1 MDLSPLFT
9 PFKIRN
15 LELANRFILPAMQRE
30 LSPGGVPSR
39 EMAEYYRRRIEGG
52 LSLIIGEA
60 TAVDH
65 PSSTH
70 YWKYARL
77 FGPALDGWKRV
88 LDNVKEAG
96 GKLFLQL
103 WHEGAVRKEGQGP
116 NPEAPTL
123 SPSGLIQ
130 KGEPVGQAMSARDL
144 IDVRDAFA
152 SAAQTA
158 RAMGFDGIEIHGA
171 HGYLL
176 DQFLWHETN
185 QRDDGY
191 GGSLENRLRYPC
203 EIVRAVRGAIG
214 PDMPISFR
222 MSQWKERNF
231 DGKVAQ
237 SPAELA
243 VVTAALRK
251 SGVDIFH
258 ASTRRFWIPEF
269 EGSDRGYA
277 GWVKSTTDAAVI
289 TVGSVGLDNDIMSS
303 LHGQNAASTG
313 TSGLGELLRRFNN
326 NEFDLIAVGRAAL
339 GDPDWVNKV
348 RDGRF
353 AELEAFDKEKLAFLT
368 L

>member
-1 MDLSPLFT
+1 
-9 PFKIRN
+9 
-15 LELANRFILPAMQRE
+15 
-30 LSPGGVPSR
+30 
-39 EMAEYYRRRIEGG
+39 
-52 LSLIIGEA
+52 
-60 TAVDH
+60 
-65 PSSTH
+65 
-70 YWKYARL
+70 
-77 FGPALDGWKRV
+77 V
-88 LDNVKEAG
+88 LDNVKGAG

-130 KGEPVGQAMSARDL
+130 KGEPIGQAMSARDL

-152 SAAQTA
+152 GAAQTA

-203 EIVRAVRGAIG
+203 EIVCAVREAIG

-251 SGVDIFH
+251 AGVDIFH

>member
-1 MDLSPLFT
+1 MDLAPLFT
-9 PFKIRN
+9 RFRVRN
-15 LELANRFILPAMQRE
+15 LELSNRFILPAMQRE
-30 LSPGGVPSR
+30 LSPNGIPSR
-39 EMAEYYRRRIEGG
+39 EMAEYYRRRVEGG

-88 LDNVKEAG
+88 LDAVKGAG
-96 GKLFLQL
+96 GNLFVQL

-116 NPEAPTL
+116 HPEAPTL

-130 KGEPVGQAMSARDL
+130 KGEPIGQPMSKQDL
-144 IDVRDAFA
+144 IDVRNAFA
-152 SAAQTA
+152 NAAQVA
-158 RAMGFDGIEIHGA
+158 REMGFDGIEIHGA

-185 QRDDGY
+185 QREDEY
-191 GGSLENRLRYPC
+191 GGSLERRLRYPC
-203 EIVRAVRGAIG
+203 EIVRAVRSAAG

-231 DGKVAQ
+231 EGKIAQ
-237 SPAELA
+237 SPRELA
-243 VVTAALRK
+243 VVTSALRDA
-251 SGVDIFH
+251 GVDIFH

-269 EGSDRGYA
+269 EGSDLGFA

-303 LHGQNAASTG
+303 LHGQDAASTG
-313 TSGLGELLRRFNN
+313 VKGLNELARRFSN
-326 NEFDLIAVGRAAL
+326 NEFDLVAVGRAAL

-348 RDGRF
+348 RDGHFDR
-353 AELEAFDKEKLAFLT
+353 LEAFDKGKLAFLT